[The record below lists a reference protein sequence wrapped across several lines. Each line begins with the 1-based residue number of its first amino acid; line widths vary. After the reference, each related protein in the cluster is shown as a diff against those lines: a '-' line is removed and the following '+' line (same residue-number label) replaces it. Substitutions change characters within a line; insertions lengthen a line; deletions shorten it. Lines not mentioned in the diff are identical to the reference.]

1 MNKGLEAL
9 KKIKKVACGY
19 EGLAYLEEIYEEEV
33 DVIEKELKEHEKDKK
48 MLEIFKNA
56 LTIEHHEIPLELINS
71 SDIHEFISGITKQI
85 TTIKE
90 NELDKKLRKSLRE
103 WVLKNA
109 FPKELKA
116 LEIIKKKRVDI
127 VGVLIYAFEEDNG
140 CEFYN
145 SYISNEENKI
155 TQEEYDLLKEMLL

>member
-1 MNKGLEAL
+1 MSKGLEKL
-9 KKIKKVACGY
+9 KTIRHIHDMECGKDQ
-19 EGLAYLEEIYEEEV
+19 AI
-33 DVIEKELKEHEKDKK
+33 DNDFDIIEKELKEHEKDKK

-116 LEIIKKKRVDI
+116 LEIIKGFRKDKYSKMEIDGNDI
-127 VGVLIYAFEEDNG
+127 IINAYLTLDDDEI
-140 CEFYN
+140 
-145 SYISNEENKI
+145 
-155 TQEEYDLLKEMLL
+155 DLLKEVME